1 MISMLGTIWNTLFKQ
16 PIAQLLLWLT
26 ALTGNMGVAI
36 ILLTIIVQLVLTPLR
51 IPSLKSAQKMKD
63 LKPKLDGLKEKHEGD
78 QMALAQAQMELYK
91 QHGVSPLGGI
101 LPMLLSIP
109 IIIALYRVL
118 LTTLQN
124 GAGVSTSFL
133 WLDLTQSDP
142 YFVLPVV
149 VGLSQ
154 WLMTRLMRGNQPTPQ
169 EGPASAKASAGKPE
183 GKEGQ
188 GDSMQEMM
196 QSMQS
201 QMGFIFPIMSA
212 FIVATLPSGVGIYWL
227 TSTAFTTLQQR
238 IVR

>member
-1 MISMLGTIWNTLFKQ
+1 MLGAIWNTLFKQ

-26 ALTGNMGVAI
+26 SLTGNMGVAI
-36 ILLTIIVQLVLTPLR
+36 ILLTVIVQLVLTPLR
-51 IPSLKSAQKMKD
+51 IPSLKSAQKMKE
-63 LKPKLDGLKEKHEGD
+63 LKPHLDGLKEKHGGD

-133 WLDLTQSDP
+133 WLNLTQTDP
-142 YFVLPVV
+142 YFVLPIV

-154 WLMTRLMRGNQPTPQ
+154 WLMTKLMRSSQNTPTAQPPND
-169 EGPASAKASAGKPE
+169 
-183 GKEGQ
+183 
-188 GDSMQEMM
+188 DSFQAMM
-196 QSMQS
+196 QNMQG
-201 QMGFIFPIMSA
+201 QMQFILPLMSA

-227 TSTAFTTLQQR
+227 TSTVFTTVQQKFLR
-238 IVR
+238 